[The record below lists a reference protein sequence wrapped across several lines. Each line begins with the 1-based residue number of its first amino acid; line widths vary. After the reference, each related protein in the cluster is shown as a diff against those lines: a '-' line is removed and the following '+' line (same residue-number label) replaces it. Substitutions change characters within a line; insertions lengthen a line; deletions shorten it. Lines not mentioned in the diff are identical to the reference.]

1 MKGLMADFIIPSL
14 FLKSDKEEYFFI
26 YINAQNTSSI
36 VSSIDEID
44 SPQYTIVRIVRI
56 WRSIITSG

>member
-1 MKGLMADFIIPSL
+1 MADFIIPSL

-26 YINAQNTSSI
+26 YINAQKTSLI

-44 SPQYTIVRIVRI
+44 SPQYTIARIVRI

>member
-1 MKGLMADFIIPSL
+1 MVL
-14 FLKSDKEEYFFI
+14 FLSY
-26 YINAQNTSSI
+26 YINAQKTSSI

-44 SPQYTIVRIVRI
+44 SPQYTIVTIVRI

>member
-1 MKGLMADFIIPSL
+1 MMADFIIPSL

-26 YINAQNTSSI
+26 YINAQKTSSI